1 MKFLVEPQA
10 TREDIIC
17 VCYGTYCTTNC
28 GGNNCTALCTS
39 QCVGYCKNVT
49 ISPWSV

>member
-10 TREDIIC
+10 TREGIIC
-17 VCYGTYCTTNC
+17 VCYGTNCPTNCTT
-28 GGNNCTALCTS
+28 NCTALCTS